1 MLPGNKRKVEKHPI
15 EKEDFKISN
24 ESNNSNSSLFKIR
37 YRKKNGINTRL
48 YDWWWYLF
56 NNSLQFSLEDIDV
69 HPLHLIVEVTTLKF
83 TSRQTARLASNKP
96 IDGRQ

>member
-48 YDWWWYLF
+48 YD
-56 NNSLQFSLEDIDV
+56 
-69 HPLHLIVEVTTLKF
+69 
-83 TSRQTARLASNKP
+83 
-96 IDGRQ
+96 